1 MLNMPMTSYR
11 GRPLAF
17 LLHYVRRHAVGHAVV
32 LASVVVAVVAAVCT
46 QYGVKALIDVVSRGP
61 DGGYAAWWA
70 LAALCGL
77 VACDNLFWRI
87 GGWTAASTF
96 VRVTGDV
103 RSDLFVHL
111 VGHSPSYFTE
121 RLPGTLASRITA
133 TSNAVFQT
141 ENSCS
146 WNVLP
151 PCLALVVSIALIASV
166 DTVMAATLAGV
177 SFAMAAVIFRLA
189 RSGTPIHR
197 DFATKAAGV
206 DGELV
211 DVISNMH
218 VVRAFGATLREHQR
232 LRGSIGAEM
241 AARGRSLRYLEKL
254 RLLHAVITA
263 AITAGLLA
271 WGVLMWEQGRAT
283 PGDLVLICSLGLTI
297 LHSTRDL
304 AVALVDLTQHIARL
318 DEAISSLLVP
328 HEMPDAAGAAE
339 LRPDRGRVEF
349 DAVRFAYPGRAAILH
364 GLDLVIEPG
373 QRVGLV
379 GASGAGKSTVL
390 ALLQRFYDVQGG
402 RITIDG
408 QNIAAITQ
416 ASLRGMCR
424 SCRRMSACSTARCW
438 RTSVTRRPDATEDE
452 VLAAA
457 DAARCREFIEALPEG
472 FHTIVGDRGVKL
484 SGGQRQ
490 RLAIARALL
499 KDAPIL
505 LLDEATSALDSES
518 EQAIQMALD
527 NLMHGRT
534 VIAIAHRLSTLRNFD
549 RIVVMD
555 AGRIVDDGPPAL
567 LSVRPGP
574 YRELLRKQQVE
585 QPVPSLAAA

>member
-1 MLNMPMTSYR
+1 MRCASPIR
-11 GRPLAF
+11 AGRRF
-17 LLHYVRRHAVGHAVV
+17 
-32 LASVVVAVVAAVCT
+32 CT
-46 QYGVKALIDVVSRGP
+46 
-61 DGGYAAWWA
+61 
-70 LAALCGL
+70 
-77 VACDNLFWRI
+77 
-87 GGWTAASTF
+87 
-96 VRVTGDV
+96 
-103 RSDLFVHL
+103 
-111 VGHSPSYFTE
+111 
-121 RLPGTLASRITA
+121 
-133 TSNAVFQT
+133 
-141 ENSCS
+141 
-146 WNVLP
+146 
-151 PCLALVVSIALIASV
+151 
-166 DTVMAATLAGV
+166 
-177 SFAMAAVIFRLA
+177 
-189 RSGTPIHR
+189 
-197 DFATKAAGV
+197 
-206 DGELV
+206 
-211 DVISNMH
+211 
-218 VVRAFGATLREHQR
+218 
-232 LRGSIGAEM
+232 GSI
-241 AARGRSLRYLEKL
+241 
-254 RLLHAVITA
+254 
-263 AITAGLLA
+263 
-271 WGVLMWEQGRAT
+271 
-283 PGDLVLICSLGLTI
+283 
-297 LHSTRDL
+297 
-304 AVALVDLTQHIARL
+304 
-318 DEAISSLLVP
+318 SS
-328 HEMPDAAGAAE
+328 
-339 LRPDRGRVEF
+339 
-349 DAVRFAYPGRAAILH
+349 
-364 GLDLVIEPG
+364 IEPG

-402 RITIDG
+402 RILIDG

-416 ASLRGMCR
+416 ASLRGMLSIVPQDVSLFHR
-424 SCRRMSACSTARCW
+424 SVLENIRYA
-438 RTSVTRRPDATEDE
+438 RPDATEDE

>member
-1 MLNMPMTSYR
+1 MMNVPMTRYR

-17 LLHYVRRHAVGHAVV
+17 LLHYVRRHPVGHAIV
-32 LASVVVAVVAAVCT
+32 LTSVVVAVVCAVCT
-46 QYGVKALIDVVSRGP
+46 QYGVKALIDAVSRGP
-61 DGGYAAWWA
+61 VEGHGAWWA
-70 LAALCGL
+70 LGVLCALI
-77 VACDNLFWRI
+77 ASDNLFWRL
-87 GGWTAASTF
+87 GGWTAASIF

-111 VGHSPSYFTE
+111 VGHAPSYFTE

-133 TSNAVFQT
+133 TSNAIFQT
-141 ENSCS
+141 ENSS
-146 WNVLP
+146 AWNVMP
-151 PCLALVVSIALIASV
+151 PCLAFVVSIVLIASV
-166 DTVMAATLAGV
+166 NPVMAAVLAGV
-177 SFAMAAVIFRLA
+177 SLSMAVVIFRLA
-189 RSGTPIHR
+189 RSGTPIHM

-211 DVISNMH
+211 DVISNMS
-218 VVRAFGATLREHQR
+218 VVRAFGATWREQQR
-232 LRGSIGAEM
+232 LNGRLGAEM

-254 RLLHAVITA
+254 RLLHALITA
-263 AITAGLLA
+263 SIIAGLLT
-271 WGVLMWEQGRAT
+271 WGVRMWEQGQAS

-297 LHSTRDL
+297 LSSTRDL
-304 AVALVDLTQHIARL
+304 AVALVDLTQHLARL
-318 DEAISSLLVP
+318 NEAISALLVP
-328 HEMPDAAGAAE
+328 HEMPDVAGAAE

-349 DAVRFAYPGRAAILH
+349 EGVNFAYPGRPPLLED
-364 GLDLVIEPG
+364 LDLVIEPG
-373 QRVGLV
+373 ERVGLV

-390 ALLQRFYDVQGG
+390 SLLQRFYDVQGG

-408 QNIAAITQ
+408 QDIAQIKQ
-416 ASLRGMCR
+416 QSLRDMLSIVPQDVSLFHR
-424 SCRRMSACSTARCW
+424 SVLENIRYA
-438 RTSVTRRPDATEDE
+438 RPDATEEE

-457 DAARCREFIEALPEG
+457 GAARCRDFIEALPEG
-472 FHTIVGDRGVKL
+472 FNTIVGDRGVKL

-499 KDAPIL
+499 KNAPIL

-518 EQAIQMALD
+518 EQAIQAALD
-527 NLMHGRT
+527 NLMRGRT
-534 VIAIAHRLSTLRNFD
+534 VIAIAHRLSTLKDFD

-555 AGRIVDDGPPAL
+555 AGRIIDDGPPAL

-585 QPVPSLAAA
+585 HPAPSLAA